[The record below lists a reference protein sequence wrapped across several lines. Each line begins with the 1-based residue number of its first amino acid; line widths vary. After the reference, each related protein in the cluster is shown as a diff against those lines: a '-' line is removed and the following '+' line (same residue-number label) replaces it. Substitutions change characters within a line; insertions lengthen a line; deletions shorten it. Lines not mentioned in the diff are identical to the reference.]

1 MKTGLQEKSMP
12 IHFMY
17 YVTQEALM
25 RTGDLKKWRNLSGF
39 GSLGFFI
46 LGVLGIEL
54 RALDL
59 LLKCSYHLLF
69 GF

>member
-1 MKTGLQEKSMP
+1 
-12 IHFMY
+12 
-17 YVTQEALM
+17 M